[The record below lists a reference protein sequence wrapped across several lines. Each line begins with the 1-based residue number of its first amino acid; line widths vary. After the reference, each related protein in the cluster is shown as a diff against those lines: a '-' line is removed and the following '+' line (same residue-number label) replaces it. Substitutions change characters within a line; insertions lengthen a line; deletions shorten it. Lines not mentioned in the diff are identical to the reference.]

1 MRDDDPDFLDP
12 EDSTPPIPVTGNWSG
27 SSSSG
32 ASLNIRIEGVPL
44 VEGPNYF
51 SLTYTSENIAVKTRP
66 YATTVVTLDTVPPGI
81 KSAQLNGDPV
91 SDGDLKAHLFN
102 PAGLSPNGDRV
113 GGLASLWIV
122 PTEPG
127 VARMTIVGTDGRSV
141 TQWQETVSDQQVNRI
156 DWNGGLDLRI
166 PSRSM
171 TSSMAVPDGRYTAQL
186 VLSDLAGNV
195 ADQWNWPLIVDNTSP
210 VIRSISCPD
219 SVSLHVPDSLADWM
233 IGADDASGIGS
244 VKVAVSGA
252 ISNNIG
258 VSVPPSVT
266 GSITIP
272 GVSGVFNGLVAT
284 GDGTAIAVITVVD
297 RLGNATVVTRN
308 IRIDS
313 QVPVWTSVV
322 VNGRVPGQ
330 WAIPVTGNRM
340 TRIEAVATD
349 IGSSV
354 PLTFSGRLTVGENS
368 KSLSV
373 STTGNA
379 ALIEIGSSD
388 WIQNALN
395 YVTISV
401 SDGLQSS
408 EYTVTIN
415 ADTVP
420 PVVTT
425 ASIPGGVSMT
435 SRVPMMLG
443 FSELVTG
450 TLRLT
455 TGNTVRWSAS
465 VSGNRFAEAFVPTR
479 SIADGVYSLDLQFK
493 DRAGNGASW
502 QQTIILDSTAPS
514 VNFMGLSRPISP
526 SVDIASVIVPTVTDA
541 SPVTVSVSW
550 LGDGQ
555 SVDPVAFVQSGAGN
569 RMWGTARAIDGA
581 GNEGT
586 ASVMV
591 RIDRFLPTIHPIQ
604 STMITSRNTVILSV
618 IADDPD
624 HFEPVQVKV
633 SNGLQTVTTSVE
645 SGATVAIPF
654 QIPSGNSVV
663 LLDVRDSVGR
673 TATTSIDIVLDD
685 ILPQVNLIMPTVA
698 LRLSSDDTV
707 AIRATL
713 SESVK
718 RATVTWQGQT
728 RTVQTQGLGLY
739 ERVPIAGSMVP
750 SVVSVRVEDL
760 AGNATTVTQAIRIL
774 AKVPTVSIG
783 VLQAIGST
791 LQPILAA
798 VDTTAVWESGLPS
811 ASVHLS
817 LQRVAPD
824 GMTLRVM
831 DLGEFPPSATVSR
844 VSIPVSADWPDSDR
858 YTLLSE
864 TMVDGQVRE
873 SRQFPTGNVNLVVS
887 NRPLDCSEIQLTTPV
902 VGPVQPILFAVPKN
916 LPIRMA
922 TYRVGESV
930 VTASVLLSKL
940 PVADSVFEGPQKIQI
955 EVVSLAGIVAT
966 RSFTVR
972 VDRQAPK
979 VTVTP
984 ASGVFK
990 PYEQG
995 QFVLLLAAD
1004 EAVRMGSIRGVA
1016 SGNTVEAVG
1025 PGITAISDRQIQLT
1039 WTGKRSPTQAL
1050 PDGEYTLQIPVMDD
1064 AGNVTT
1070 GSSTVQLRNDFPA
1083 VWIDSDFEAMN
1094 PAKGPRSVTVKLSG
1108 SYAAVSLK
1116 LVDAQTQ
1123 SVVRT
1128 LVSNRALS
1136 GDTVVNFDGKS
1147 ESGTVLSDGIYEW
1160 VVAVKQ
1166 AAGDTDVTNRR
1177 RLVIRSK
1184 APVMNPKLGSAQVRP
1199 GSIPLNITNLTV
1211 DSAWIFRVELVSKSD
1226 QVLAKL
1232 IEKPRYSDLDIKS
1245 LNWPD
1250 LSAVAGGSLIDG
1262 DYRLRI
1268 TAIDE
1273 AQNETSTAL
1282 DFNLKSTMSGS
1293 VGVALE
1299 KPYMTPNLDGVYD
1312 YLGAKI
1318 SVAGS
1323 EPEYLLAVHIDTVSG
1338 RRVRDLMTKTKV
1350 TVSQPTSVRWNG
1362 LDDSFLPAGDGEYV
1376 LGVELNYLDGSV
1388 AFKSNTPF
1396 VSVAQLP
1403 TMSVA
1408 AATVTVSATGVP
1420 VTILLPMSV
1429 SPVLRN
1435 SAIVDTSV
1443 RVSGTLSGGV
1453 VAQDG
1458 FQILARDTAQL
1469 TITPMTAG
1477 TLSDG
1482 TYPLTVILEDP
1493 IGNRVVMDHLVSVC
1507 IDSTPPVQPQV
1518 TWIGNPTVNSSE
1530 LRLKIVAESGPV
1542 AVLVNGGTT
1551 VNIGLNTVIVQS
1563 TDSAGNVSPMSAPLN
1578 FWYDPI
1584 SPVVTSTTVG
1594 RSALA
1599 LGQSCDVGMEFSESI
1614 VVSPTASIQLVV
1626 SGQPVVS
1633 AVATQ
1638 TSVSHISGIVSLNRT
1653 GIVGVGTVVVS
1664 GVTDLAGNDVSFGSI
1679 QSGMGSTAMLL
1690 LDSDVPA
1697 VPSMSVGKTL
1707 VSENSVTLAMVST
1720 GADSIEVS
1728 VNGQIVRV
1736 PMVGTGNG
1744 STTLTSL
1751 VSGQNSVSIRSKDLM
1766 GNLSDWAAPVTVIW
1780 DTVPISVVS
1789 IMGPV
1794 AATHSVA
1801 DVMLTASKPIYGS
1814 VVATLGNGTFGGT
1827 VSGNQVRFQVPIPE
1841 GTEQWLTLTVPQL
1854 SDDVGYRTHSTLSFW
1869 ADRQLPSA
1877 TVPQPT
1883 WVTTGLAV
1891 APLSMTEP
1899 VSVVAISPSTVSV
1912 TGDAVLR
1919 LTMPVNNSTDQ
1930 GPTTVNLTVSD
1941 RAGNIRNLMIV
1952 PWIVDT
1958 QSPVMTWTHPMSGP
1972 VSTGDVVIR
1981 LTASEVVSTPSIS
1994 VGGVVLVP
2002 IEKSEDG
2009 GWLGK
2014 IRVTS
2019 VLDGSQPV
2027 IVTAMD
2033 SVGNTRTQTV
2043 GTVAIDTSRPRLSG
2057 IPSGASTPSIGFE
2070 MRSSEPIGSIHI
2082 WANGAEIPVGQISSQ
2097 SVSVEVPGSY
2107 PDGPVA
2113 ITGRVGDLAGNM
2125 TLFDSLGWQLDRRPP
2140 TIAAQDWPT
2149 TVGVGDTHLRVV
2161 TSELTPSLSMTLAG
2175 VRVEPIMV
2183 LGNVHEFLLPVPV
2196 NAPSRPVNVEVTAM
2210 DVAGNE
2216 TRWSQ
2221 SLVIDTT
2228 APQVVSMNR
2237 LLGPIGPGLFELSVT
2252 MSEPVTLNQAFLGSF
2267 PLTGSITGNRV
2278 TLTAM
2283 IPTSTS
2289 QGNARLYIEY
2299 QDSVGNVATTVL
2311 PGWII
2316 DTMAPVVELDLGTP
2330 IIVSTGPIF
2339 VTINV
2344 SEWVASASAT
2354 LVGRPMALISSR
2366 PFHDGIQQVWASAIL
2381 STDPQGTAPVTLS
2394 VADAAGNRT
2403 VAVIPVVTVDSI
2415 LPTLNWTREI
2425 GMTSAGTVRF
2435 EFTTSEPLM
2444 EVASRVNGQP
2454 GELEWT
2460 TPTAGAVVVRVSP
2473 TVGMAQWPV
2482 TVTAMDFGGNVSVP
2496 LTQILGI
2503 DTVPIRFES
2512 MLIPTRPV
2520 SVGIPTIHCSLSE
2533 PPVSVRVTGISAT
2546 TRIVGNTVDIFP
2558 EVRFDSVNGGISFKI
2573 ELQDLVGNR
2582 SVTDSILVVDTI
2594 APTAQ
2599 LTALRTDTNQPTV
2612 SVTLVGEPGTLFT
2625 VFRGNQ
2631 SMVTGNFVTTT
2642 ASVNVPLLLGNNFVS
2657 VQVVDLAGN
2666 STRSSVTQ
2674 IGYRTEVPRLDR
2686 YGVSATPA
2694 KMGLW
2699 QANLAYNE
2707 PVFGDIDAILN
2718 LGAVTISAA
2727 IDRPSPTDIRVS
2739 VMIPDGVNGIG
2750 TLTVNHI
2757 ENGATTT
2764 TSATIPIEVDTR
2776 APAAMGSLSGV
2787 SYKKAGVYSFE
2798 TVLSEVVATISATF
2812 NDRPLELT
2820 MAAATTNGTVYQ
2832 FAIPI
2837 PTTEHQGTASIQIQ
2851 FIDAAGNSG
2860 SSSDDSWIVD
2870 TSPPTSSIGSIPT
2883 RPISIGMTLLTLTT
2897 SELTRRP
2904 SLQFNGREMTVSDTG
2919 SGLIWLA
2926 QLPIVASDPQGPSA
2940 VTVSIEDRA
2949 GNASVTQWVGPV
2961 IDTEV
2966 PKILSIPTEGSPR
2979 PMGIYSFLMSI
2990 SEPGVSV
2997 SGSVGPCPL
3006 TVSQRIPTGAGEVLE
3021 LTYEIVPTTR
3031 QGLQPVSLVWVDP
3044 AGNTS
3049 QASYGHVDIDTISP
3063 VGVTTPPDVPFK
3075 KSGKYSYDLT
3085 ISETVPTISAT
3096 FNGVSMGRLG
3106 SAPTANGV
3114 RYEFEFEISPNARQG
3129 TASIQVSFADAAGNA
3144 GSVTDGSW
3152 IVDTLIPT
3160 IESAP
3165 AEFPTQSMGHYS
3177 VALRVSERGVTISG
3191 TVGNSPMIEG
3201 SRVSSGVGDLVTLYY
3216 DINGSTPQG
3225 RLPISIRL
3233 ADSAG
3238 NISQGDYGQILVD
3251 TIYPTLSNWPTGP
3264 VVRSTGPWHFTIQSD
3279 EVLQSLTA
3287 TVNGRFAMAQTSGN
3301 IGIWDVLDTVP
3312 VGDIQGSVTMTVVAT
3327 DLAGNTSVV
3336 TPSFAVVD
3344 TRPPV
3349 VTVTRTSPS
3358 IQSVGVVTMTIG
3370 LDAPVD
3376 SLNATLDGASMLAT
3390 RVSGNEWLA
3399 TGLITSAS
3407 IQGVS
3412 KVTVVATDFAG
3423 NVTPVSMDGPIID
3436 TVFPTATDLP
3446 SATAYWKQGQ
3456 YTIPLTISEVPLTV
3470 TADING
3476 RSVDVTV
3483 TGTQLSTAISIPST
3497 EPQGPSMIRWHVT
3510 DLAGNRSDVV
3520 SDKITIDTRPPVVTV
3535 TRTSPSIQSVGVV
3548 TMTIGLDA
3556 PVDSLNATLDGASML
3571 ATRVS
3576 GNEWLATGL
3585 ITSASIQGVSKVTV
3599 VATDFAGNVT
3609 PVSMDGP
3616 IIDTVFPTAT
3626 DLPSATAYWKQ
3637 GQYTIPLTISEVPL
3651 TVTADINGR
3660 SVDVTVTGTQLSTA
3674 ISIPSTEPQGPSMIR
3689 WHVTDLAGNRSDVV
3703 SDKITI
3709 DTRPPVVT
3717 VTRTSPSI
3725 QSVGVV
3731 TMTIGLDAPVDSL
3744 NATLDGASMLATRVS
3759 GNEWLATGLITSASI
3774 QGVSKVTVVAT
3785 DFAGNVTP
3793 VSMDGPIIDT
3803 VFPTATDLPSA
3814 TAYWKQGQYTI
3825 PLTISEVPL
3834 TVTADINGRSV
3845 DVTVTG
3851 TQLSTAISIPSTEP
3865 QGPSMIRW
3873 HVTDLAG
3880 NRSDVVSDKI
3890 TIDTVVPTLSVGAA
3904 TPLIRS
3910 TGVMTVTLNVSE
3922 PNASVA
3928 ATWNGTGVT
3937 VRAVTSTTF
3946 AVDLWVTN
3954 TTPQGDSVLNLMVT
3968 DRAGNRI
3975 STATVVAVIDT
3986 ITPQVTG
3993 TVGSP
3998 VYQSIGNLAIPFSTS
4013 EPVATVTVTVNGRL
4027 AIVSGTYLATLP
4039 ISSADAQGTASV
4051 QIRVQDF
4058 AGNSSQTTIPYY
4070 CIDTVIPVI
4079 SGLPTQSQWVS
4090 TGNWT
4095 LHFKPNEWVATP
4107 SVTMNGRPM
4116 TISTITPSGTGLG
4129 IDATISILNGDTQ
4142 GAAAVVITAIDIA
4155 GNASTVTFN
4164 GLSIDTVLP
4173 TVTATRVQTSAGVED
4188 LGALY
4193 LSDKQWVLT
4202 FSEPVTPGTI
4212 TLGSAVAQITQPQ
4225 STQLIASFTQS
4236 QLSSVAG
4243 TQNLTISGVADRAGN
4258 RNLSVVTPY
4267 FVDVTAPTIQAVT
4280 VNTQKLMTPMAIAAF
4295 NSQAYKAGLGD
4306 LTVDIKFSESVVPGR
4321 MGVMVMGVEKTLILQ
4336 STTSNAQGFFARY
4349 SGALSAT
4356 DFGYLSDLNLID
4368 AQIVP
4373 IGVTDIAGN
4382 TVPETQKYPFTLD
4395 LAAPV
4400 ITDKGADN
4408 GLSVGKN
4415 DPYYGVIKP
4424 YDVSGQQDQL
4434 RLWFT
4439 LNEVA
4444 WVSKVRIMQVSP
4456 NVAVRT
4462 ITDFTR
4468 TGADSGEFSFVWDG
4482 RNNSGALVGSNRS
4495 DSFYYIQIDAQDRA
4509 GNPAVLNTD
4518 GYIKVLHMELGVK
4531 WASPLPVIPVSPKVQ
4546 GPLILSVLVEAKDY
4560 PLPTSAD
4567 FKLRYPDLPYKIFSD
4582 PVGPR
4587 WGTYKM
4593 TVRPNSGGA
4602 VVGSQTGSISS
4613 PFIPFAVTWDG
4624 AAPDGLYTIEVIA
4637 SDNAGNMATVNAT
4650 GTICIDT
4657 TAPSLTASIAPD
4669 YVNYGTIPVSITVSD
4684 GTDPVSAIQVFNS
4697 GTLINNG
4704 VVSIPFAANGSLDG
4718 SKLIQFQA
4726 VDRAGNRSVIVSDS
4740 VILDTIAPVSTVSWT
4755 TGQSS
4760 PIVGVDREVSG
4771 NFTLTVSPVDTNS
4784 DHLTVNLGGL
4794 SQTVVGASNTVT
4806 FGTQTWNKQE
4816 SLSITAV
4823 DKAGNQS
4830 TRTYGVIFDNQ
4841 APAFGSTTIPQT
4853 TRQTSIAVPIPSVV
4867 DASFPVTIET
4877 QLDSNSP
4884 VIGATLSS
4892 AGSTTVTIPFLSQGS
4907 HSIRIVAVD
4916 RLGNRSAA
4924 TVLTTNADWTAPTLT
4939 LSPVVS
4945 GWSRSSIGT
4954 ISLTGFDSGVGV
4966 SRIRYRWDDATLSTG
4981 ATNVNAATTTTVIPS
4996 EGSHTLNADVTDLAE
5011 NSTTA
5016 AQTFRQDTQPPILG
5030 VSYSASGWQR
5040 VPIPT
5045 ITLQLTDPSPGSGLQ
5060 SAFVSWDLPNPQLT
5074 GVSATHGQ
5082 TVTMPSEGTHQLM
5095 MVATDT
5101 AGNTST
5107 STTVYQV
5114 DTVAPTG
5121 SADKSSSAWLTSS
5134 IGGITVSAADTSP
5147 GSGLAFAKY
5156 RWDNS
5161 VVADGTLFTSGSS
5174 VTIVSEGAHTLT
5186 IQSTDTA
5193 GNTSTLWQGTY
5204 KQDTVAPIASASQS
5218 LAAWR
5223 TASVVPVLSGTD
5235 ASPGSGL
5242 STLRY
5247 RWDNTVVDSGTLA
5260 SSGDS
5265 VTIPGDGSHTLY
5277 VKATDAAGNGT
5288 VWSGSYNLDRQAPIV
5303 SADKSGSGWWTT
5315 AIGNITLAV
5324 SEPAPGSGLALSRYR
5339 WDNPDVDNGTGYV
5352 QGQTITIPG
5361 EGDHTLYLK
5370 AWDVAGNSSAVWVG
5384 TYRQDTQI
5392 PVGSATQANPNWV
5405 VTNIGSVVL
5414 TATDSSPGSGL
5425 QRATYRWDNTDIDNG
5440 TYFTNGAIITIP
5452 SEGSHQL
5459 RVKAWDTAGNT
5470 SSVWSGMYQQ
5480 DTVAPVITA
5489 NKSSS
5494 DWVRSSLGLIT
5505 ISVSDTVPGS
5515 GLAVAKYAWE
5525 NTDVLTVGTSVSNG
5539 GTVSIPGEGDNCLYM
5554 MSVDTAGNR
5563 SLLGSG
5569 RYKVD
5574 TQKPVVSADKT
5585 STVWRTTA
5593 IGAITISV
5601 SDGSPGS
5608 GLKST
5613 KYRWDN
5619 IDLTGGTAVTNG
5631 TTITVPNDGDHTLTI
5646 QADDTAGNIS
5656 DLWQGKYKQDTVAPV
5671 ITVNFVQEAWK
5682 NSIAE
5687 LILQVSDT
5695 GGSAV
5700 ASTQYRWNTGV
5711 WQNWTAGAITAPPD
5725 GDNTLTVVAVD
5736 GAGNSKTW
5744 TGIYRVDRVAP
5755 VVSETTVTPVLNPM
5769 RDGDMTIT
5777 FKTTDNVCVVVNSV
5791 ATVVRSDG
5799 TVVKTFPSSSAAN
5812 GALTTLRWD
5821 GKNDSGTYVLEGS
5834 YFVKLS
5840 VNDGL
5845 NTTVA
5850 NTGSFSV
5857 SYMDEVATFDC
5868 NDAWFKK
5875 ADGIQWGP
5883 IAGDKSITIRISTD
5897 GITWTNGY
5905 RVDST
5910 APIVD
5915 MTSVTQN
5922 QSLQVF
5928 YTDTATAKKY
5938 RIWLPKAYEGFS
5950 GIAITLKQGFNYK
5963 WYQYD
5968 EKSYTPFVTFNG
5980 ESVITGADFNFDFGD
5995 GANSAITNGN
6005 TTDWW
6010 AHIES
6015 AYIKVPDN
6023 LAAGIYRLRIS
6034 HDDGLTIWWNGKLIA
6049 SNDMVSSGEYSDE
6062 IIIEPGAVYPIII
6075 WYNELWGTARQ
6086 TISFYNSAGAYP
6098 ALPMSAIYTEPV
6110 LVGVPP
6116 NSSKVMTND
6125 MLKSW
6130 VSSARCSIFDNN
6142 VNGGDRRLRGWRT
6155 YDTYTLDWGGGHPG
6169 NSMDD
6174 DYWSMFLTSS
6184 FFIRTAGEYR
6194 FQIGSDDGHDFYLD
6208 GVDLGGTMGNYPES
6222 TDVSKTLGV
6231 GFHPLTV
6238 ALHEERGLAY
6248 ISMGISRK
6256 LANGTYESYPATGGN
6271 RSIYFQPDGTNV
6283 NDLASIKSVPSPIAS
6298 TTAAITL
6305 ISPSQTQQ
6313 TGPRPTMVWDSSVE
6327 TVSPAQIRFIPYIDW
6342 ASASR
6347 TQSVIPTSPVTTMIP
6362 ASTGSAVRK
6371 QYTLQSSEGLAAG
6384 VWAWQVLASTPTGD
6398 VLQSPVETFEVIP
6411 ELSLTEVMNYPNPF
6425 KMTTKLRYKL
6435 SASVDRV
6442 TLSLF
6447 TVSGHLVRRIDG
6459 PTEGA
6464 SAFREYH
6471 DVTWD
6476 GCNDDGEP
6484 VVNGVY
6490 ILKVAA
6496 ESSQGRKEVRTKVVK
6511 MR

>member
-718 RATVTWQGQT
+718 LATVTWQGQT

-1184 APVMNPKLGSAQVRP
+1184 APVMNPKLGSTQVRP

-3376 SLNATLDGASMLAT
+3376 ALNATLDGASMLAT

-3436 TVFPTATDLP
+3436 TVFPTATGLP
-3446 SATAYWKQGQ
+3446 SATAYWKEGQ

-3476 RSVDVTV
+3476 RSVGVTV

-3497 EPQGPSMIRWHVT
+3497 EPQG
-3510 DLAGNRSDVV
+3510 A
-3520 SDKITIDTRPPVVTV
+3520 
-3535 TRTSPSIQSVGVV
+3535 
-3548 TMTIGLDA
+3548 
-3556 PVDSLNATLDGASML
+3556 
-3571 ATRVS
+3571 
-3576 GNEWLATGL
+3576 
-3585 ITSASIQGVSKVTV
+3585 
-3599 VATDFAGNVT
+3599 
-3609 PVSMDGP
+3609 
-3616 IIDTVFPTAT
+3616 
-3626 DLPSATAYWKQ
+3626 
-3637 GQYTIPLTISEVPL
+3637 
-3651 TVTADINGR
+3651 
-3660 SVDVTVTGTQLSTA
+3660 
-3674 ISIPSTEPQGPSMIR
+3674 
-3689 WHVTDLAGNRSDVV
+3689 
-3703 SDKITI
+3703 
-3709 DTRPPVVT
+3709 
-3717 VTRTSPSI
+3717 
-3725 QSVGVV
+3725 
-3731 TMTIGLDAPVDSL
+3731 
-3744 NATLDGASMLATRVS
+3744 
-3759 GNEWLATGLITSASI
+3759 
-3774 QGVSKVTVVAT
+3774 
-3785 DFAGNVTP
+3785 
-3793 VSMDGPIIDT
+3793 
-3803 VFPTATDLPSA
+3803 
-3814 TAYWKQGQYTI
+3814 
-3825 PLTISEVPL
+3825 
-3834 TVTADINGRSV
+3834 
-3845 DVTVTG
+3845 
-3851 TQLSTAISIPSTEP
+3851 
-3865 QGPSMIRW
+3865 SMIRW

-4382 TVPETQKYPFTLD
+4382 TVPETQKYPITLD

>member
-1184 APVMNPKLGSAQVRP
+1184 APVMNPKLGSTQVRP

-3376 SLNATLDGASMLAT
+3376 SLNATWDGASMLAT

-3436 TVFPTATDLP
+3436 TVFPTATGLP
-3446 SATAYWKQGQ
+3446 SATAYWK
-3456 YTIPLTISEVPLTV
+3456 E
-3470 TADING
+3470 
-3476 RSVDVTV
+3476 
-3483 TGTQLSTAISIPST
+3483 
-3497 EPQGPSMIRWHVT
+3497 
-3510 DLAGNRSDVV
+3510 
-3520 SDKITIDTRPPVVTV
+3520 
-3535 TRTSPSIQSVGVV
+3535 
-3548 TMTIGLDA
+3548 
-3556 PVDSLNATLDGASML
+3556 
-3571 ATRVS
+3571 
-3576 GNEWLATGL
+3576 
-3585 ITSASIQGVSKVTV
+3585 
-3599 VATDFAGNVT
+3599 
-3609 PVSMDGP
+3609 
-3616 IIDTVFPTAT
+3616 
-3626 DLPSATAYWKQ
+3626 
-3637 GQYTIPLTISEVPL
+3637 
-3651 TVTADINGR
+3651 
-3660 SVDVTVTGTQLSTA
+3660 
-3674 ISIPSTEPQGPSMIR
+3674 
-3689 WHVTDLAGNRSDVV
+3689 
-3703 SDKITI
+3703 
-3709 DTRPPVVT
+3709 
-3717 VTRTSPSI
+3717 
-3725 QSVGVV
+3725 
-3731 TMTIGLDAPVDSL
+3731 
-3744 NATLDGASMLATRVS
+3744 
-3759 GNEWLATGLITSASI
+3759 
-3774 QGVSKVTVVAT
+3774 
-3785 DFAGNVTP
+3785 
-3793 VSMDGPIIDT
+3793 
-3803 VFPTATDLPSA
+3803 
-3814 TAYWKQGQYTI
+3814 GQYTI

-4382 TVPETQKYPFTLD
+4382 TVPETQKYPITLD

>member
-569 RMWGTARAIDGA
+569 RMWGTARAMDGA

-1184 APVMNPKLGSAQVRP
+1184 APVMNPKLGSTQVRP

-2776 APAAMGSLSGV
+2776 APVAMGSLSGV

-3376 SLNATLDGASMLAT
+3376 SLNATWDGASMLAT

-3436 TVFPTATDLP
+3436 TVFPTATGLP
-3446 SATAYWKQGQ
+3446 SATAYWKEGQ

-3476 RSVDVTV
+3476 RSVGVTV

-3497 EPQGPSMIRWHVT
+3497 EPQG
-3510 DLAGNRSDVV
+3510 A
-3520 SDKITIDTRPPVVTV
+3520 
-3535 TRTSPSIQSVGVV
+3535 
-3548 TMTIGLDA
+3548 
-3556 PVDSLNATLDGASML
+3556 
-3571 ATRVS
+3571 
-3576 GNEWLATGL
+3576 
-3585 ITSASIQGVSKVTV
+3585 
-3599 VATDFAGNVT
+3599 
-3609 PVSMDGP
+3609 
-3616 IIDTVFPTAT
+3616 
-3626 DLPSATAYWKQ
+3626 
-3637 GQYTIPLTISEVPL
+3637 
-3651 TVTADINGR
+3651 
-3660 SVDVTVTGTQLSTA
+3660 
-3674 ISIPSTEPQGPSMIR
+3674 
-3689 WHVTDLAGNRSDVV
+3689 
-3703 SDKITI
+3703 
-3709 DTRPPVVT
+3709 
-3717 VTRTSPSI
+3717 
-3725 QSVGVV
+3725 
-3731 TMTIGLDAPVDSL
+3731 
-3744 NATLDGASMLATRVS
+3744 
-3759 GNEWLATGLITSASI
+3759 
-3774 QGVSKVTVVAT
+3774 
-3785 DFAGNVTP
+3785 
-3793 VSMDGPIIDT
+3793 
-3803 VFPTATDLPSA
+3803 
-3814 TAYWKQGQYTI
+3814 
-3825 PLTISEVPL
+3825 
-3834 TVTADINGRSV
+3834 
-3845 DVTVTG
+3845 
-3851 TQLSTAISIPSTEP
+3851 
-3865 QGPSMIRW
+3865 SMIRW

-4027 AIVSGTYLATLP
+4027 ATVSGTYLATLP

-4382 TVPETQKYPFTLD
+4382 TVPETQKYPITLD